1 MEPYLWKMADMHRQK
16 LIADA
21 RQGRDAVKVRRA
33 AEMRDPLST
42 LPRVRVIWWLA
53 VARLRRAAIETARGA
68 R

>member
-1 MEPYLWKMADMHRQK
+1 MEPYLWKMADMHRRE

-21 RQGRDAVKVRRA
+21 RHGRDAVKVRRGA
-33 AEMRDPLST
+33 RMRDPLST
-42 LPRVRVIWWLA
+42 LPRMRVIWWIA